1 MDLKIV
7 KYGNQLVV
15 DSRDV
20 AEMLEKDHKRLL
32 RDIQG
37 YLEILGQSNF
47 GLTDFFI
54 ESTYISGQNKTL
66 PCYLITK
73 KGCDMVA
80 NKMTGEKGILFTAR
94 YIEKFYEMEEQLHK
108 PMSQLEIIAANAT
121 ALVEQEKQLK
131 AITERQ
137 DKQAQEIQGIREVVA
152 LNPNDWRK
160 DTNGLVNKMALSIG
174 GYENVKPIRNE
185 SYKLLDERMGVDL
198 ACRLTNKRRRM
209 ADEGVCKSKRD
220 KLNQL
225 DVIADDKKLIEGY
238 LAIIKEMAIKYGVSC
253 A

>member
-20 AEMLEKDHKRLL
+20 AEMLEKDHKHLL

-80 NKMTGEKGILFTAR
+80 NKMTAPSRPTEITTGRAILKVRA
-94 YIEKFYEMEEQLHK
+94 MDG
-108 PMSQLEIIAANAT
+108 P
-121 ALVEQEKQLK
+121 
-131 AITERQ
+131 
-137 DKQAQEIQGIREVVA
+137 
-152 LNPNDWRK
+152 P
-160 DTNGLVNKMALSIG
+160 
-174 GYENVKPIRNE
+174 
-185 SYKLLDERMGVDL
+185 
-198 ACRLTNKRRRM
+198 
-209 ADEGVCKSKRD
+209 
-220 KLNQL
+220 
-225 DVIADDKKLIEGY
+225 
-238 LAIIKEMAIKYGVSC
+238 
-253 A
+253 